1 MRKNSKILVFWLV
14 SSNSA
19 YLSPLFKIIYI
30 KPGSFYAMTDKT
42 LQENAQFL
50 NFKLL
55 MKQCG
60 HLTMR

>member
-1 MRKNSKILVFWLV
+1 
-14 SSNSA
+14 
-19 YLSPLFKIIYI
+19 
-30 KPGSFYAMTDKT
+30 MTDKT